1 MMMTT
6 MISWAAA
13 REIAMKMGTVL
24 VISFA
29 TNVTTTTKSP
39 VAKTTEKVERIK
51 TTASGRATRMTT
63 TMMMT
68 MMISWAAAR
77 EIAMKMGT
85 VLVISFATNVT
96 TTTKSPVAKTTEK
109 VERIKT
115 TASGRA

>member
-1 MMMTT
+1 

-13 REIAMKMGTVL
+13 REIAMKMGTAL

-63 TMMMT
+63 MMT
-68 MMISWAAAR
+68 T
-77 EIAMKMGT
+77 K
-85 VLVISFATNVT
+85 T
-96 TTTKSPVAKTTEK
+96 TTTTT
-109 VERIKT
+109 VLAGAWRWYAVSDSLRLSILHIWL
-115 TASGRA
+115 ASYSENITSFAHTIACQSVYF